1 MTLLVALTGLELL
14 LMMMMMMA
22 GRMFVMKILGQV
34 SLTQRS
40 H

>member
-14 LMMMMMMA
+14 LMMMMMRA

-34 SLTQRS
+34 SSRQRS